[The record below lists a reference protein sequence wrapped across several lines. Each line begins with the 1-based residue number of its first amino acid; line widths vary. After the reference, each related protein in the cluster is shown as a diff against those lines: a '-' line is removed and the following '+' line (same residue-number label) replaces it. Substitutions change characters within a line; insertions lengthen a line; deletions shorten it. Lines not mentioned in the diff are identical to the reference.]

1 MRELDWDDIE
11 RTSGL
16 TPDALTEVAHE
27 YAKAK
32 AVIAHYGMGLT
43 QHRLGVQNVRMV
55 VNLLL
60 LRGNIGKPG
69 AGPSPI
75 RGHSNVQGQR
85 TVGITENPELA
96 PLDKLAEQFH
106 FEPPR
111 NEGMAT
117 VDACRGVIEGKVRA
131 VLQLGG
137 NLVRSVPDR
146 DAIEPAWRKLRLT
159 VGIAT
164 KLNRSHL
171 VHGGVSYILPC
182 LSRIEIDEREGV
194 PQAVSMEDSTGCM
207 HDSRGVARPAGDR
220 LLAEPAN
227 RGRYR
232 RGNTRRTHRSYLA
245 SLEQRLRIGSRCN
258 RANAGA
264 RRRRPAVVHI
274 AQRQPVQYDD
284 L

>member
-1 MRELDWDDIE
+1 
-11 RTSGL
+11 
-16 TPDALTEVAHE
+16 
-27 YAKAK
+27 
-32 AVIAHYGMGLT
+32 
-43 QHRLGVQNVRMV
+43 
-55 VNLLL
+55 
-60 LRGNIGKPG
+60 
-69 AGPSPI
+69 
-75 RGHSNVQGQR
+75 VQGQR

-220 LLAEPAN
+220 LLAEPAIVAGIAEATLGAHTAVTWQAWSN
-227 RGRYR
+227 DYALVRDAIAQTPARGADDLRLFTLRSDSQFNTTIYSHDDR
-232 RGNTRRTHRSYLA
+232 FRGIR
-245 SLEQRLRIGSRCN
+245 GSRMVLLMNERDICRCRIMRS
-258 RANAGA
+258 RARC
-264 RRRRPAVVHI
+264 RR
-274 AQRQPVQYDD
+274 
-284 L
+284 